1 VKRPGNAPAG
11 TLPSAHAPD
20 RAPQEA
26 EPSPDMFDPSQPSMS
41 EVTRLPPHKRG
52 LAPLA
57 GLLIAIVLAMAA
69 LAIWGARQ
77 HALSQV
83 RRISDNLAGLLVEQT
98 LRALQA
104 ADRVLQATADQVRT
118 DGIDSPAAFRATLDN
133 APMREVLAEQLRSLP
148 QATALALVDA
158 DGRTVAASPSW
169 PAAWHD
175 VADRDYIRTL
185 LAQPGTPTTIGA
197 AERSRAGDDWSI
209 CLARRI
215 DGPDGRLL
223 GFVVAPLALRYF
235 EQFYQAITLMDGS
248 KVSITRRDGIRLLR
262 CPHDDAAIGVRVPQ
276 SSPWYQL
283 VAAGGSYF
291 RAQDGRAQDG
301 RAQDGR
307 AQDGRAQDGR
317 AQDGISGAPGYVAV
331 QPLRD
336 YPLVIDVSVTR
347 QAALV
352 EWRREALSITFGAL
366 AIVLAIML
374 MFIVLAR
381 QFQRLAASER
391 SLAQK
396 NADLE
401 RTQQRLQMQATELRR
416 TADALTQS
424 EHLIA
429 EKSAVLETT
438 LEFMGQGLMMISANR
453 AVAVCNQ
460 RTIEMLGL
468 PPEMKAPGTA
478 FADILAYQWRSDE
491 FMYTPTDIQAFIR
504 SGGLLDQAHV
514 YERRR
519 PDGRVLEVRSTPM
532 PDGGV
537 VRTYTDITE
546 RKLAEDLAAQAREH
560 TREQAHAQAEQ
571 ARILA
576 EQASRAK
583 TDFLAHMSHEIRTPM
598 NGIIGMNAILLG
610 SQLTEEQHECAVA
623 VRESAESLLAVIND
637 VLDISKLEAGR
648 VELETIDFNL
658 VELIEGA
665 AGLFAPR
672 AREKRIDLTTFVDP
686 TARCGFLGDP
696 TRLRQVLLNLIGNAV
711 KFTDA
716 GGVTVE
722 VMLQPS
728 NDTPSVRLRVEVADS
743 GPGIPENVRTR
754 LFEPFTQ
761 ADSSISR
768 RFGGTGLGLAICRR
782 LVGLMGGTIGVSSTL
797 GRGSRFHFEVTLAR
811 TDAPLPARPSLPE
824 QLHGLRVLLVD
835 DTAINRQVRCRQ
847 LAAFGM
853 QTTAAADSAQAIAAL
868 QQGQQRGQPFD
879 LALIDLV
886 MPEHAD
892 EALAQR
898 IRSMPGMAKL
908 RLVIVSS
915 SDRDA
920 LPPGLTHL
928 ADAVLTGPV
937 REHSLLDTLGRLFG
951 ATAQGEPAQ
960 GESACAAPGPA
971 PDLPCLSPMRLLVAE
986 DNKINQ
992 RLMVKLLGA
1001 GGHQVEVASNGEAA
1015 VEAVRHGNF
1024 DMVLMDI
1031 QMPVLDGVGAVRR
1044 IRAMAEPMRSIPILA
1059 LTADAI
1065 AGAEERYLAVGV
1077 DAYLAKPITPAAL
1090 QAALAGLTGRRR
1102 EMDAMAPGAAPVALP
1117 TAQSTGAPHA
1127 PPCGGSIARSD
1138 AGPDGL
1144 VGSPAPTQPAPQH
1157 APPDGPELL
1166 PAAVA
1171 ELRRIFTPDELD
1183 SFLAD
1188 ALDDIPRRIVRLA
1201 EQMTAADLPAAMQE
1215 AHDLVSLTGNLGAR
1229 RASGLARAIEQ
1240 LCRAGDHVTA
1250 LARYHEF
1257 AAAAAGAL
1265 AELAA
1270 QHQLVA

>member
-1 VKRPGNAPAG
+1 MRPA
-11 TLPSAHAPD
+11 

-26 EPSPDMFDPSQPSMS
+26 HPSLDMFDPSQPSMS
-41 EVTRLPPHKRG
+41 DGTQLPPHKRG

-57 GLLIAIVLAMAA
+57 GLLIAVVLAMAA
-69 LAIWGARQ
+69 IAIWSARQ
-77 HALSQV
+77 HAVGQV
-83 RRISDNLAGLLVEQT
+83 QRISDNLAGLLAEQT
-98 LRALQA
+98 FRTLQA
-104 ADRVLQATADQVRT
+104 ADRALQATADRVRN
-118 DGIDSPAAFRATLDN
+118 DGIDSAAAFRAALDN
-133 APMREVLAEQLRSLP
+133 ATMREVLAEQLRGLP

-175 VADRDYIRTL
+175 VSDRDYIRTL
-185 LAQPGTPTTIGA
+185 QAHPDTPATIGA
-197 AERSRAGDDWSI
+197 AERSRTGDDWSI

-235 EQFYQAITLMDGS
+235 EQFYQATTLMDGS
-248 KVSITRRDGIRLLR
+248 KVSIIRRDGVRLAR
-262 CPHDDAAIGVRVPQ
+262 YPHDDAAIGARVPQ
-276 SSPWYQL
+276 GSPWYRFA
-283 VAAGGSYF
+283 AAGGGYF
-291 RAQDGRAQDG
+291 
-301 RAQDGR
+301 
-307 AQDGRAQDGR
+307 R
-317 AQDGISGAPGYVAV
+317 AQDGISGAAGYVAV

-336 YPLVIDVSVTR
+336 YPLVVDVSVTR

-352 EWRREALSITFGAL
+352 EWRREAVSITLGAL

-478 FADILAYQWRSDE
+478 FADILAHQWRSDE
-491 FMYTPTDIQAFIR
+491 FIYTPADIQAFIR

-537 VRTYTDITE
+537 VRTYTDVTE

-560 TREQAHAQAEQ
+560 TRELARAQAEQ

-576 EQASRAK
+576 EEASRAK

-610 SQLTEEQHECAVA
+610 SQLTEEQRECAVA

-648 VELETIDFNL
+648 VELEMIDFDL
-658 VELIEGA
+658 VDLIEGA
-665 AGLFAPR
+665 VGLFAPR
-672 AREKRIDLTTFVDP
+672 ARGKRIDLTTFVDP
-686 TARCGFLGDP
+686 AASCGFRGDP
-696 TRLRQVLLNLIGNAV
+696 TRLRQVLLNLIGNAI
-711 KFTDA
+711 KFTDT

-722 VMLQPS
+722 ATLGEGNGLHEGDGLHGGDGRQADDQGG
-728 NDTPSVRLRVEVADS
+728 DTACGRLRVEVADS
-743 GPGIPENVRTR
+743 GPGIPDKVTTR
-754 LFEPFTQ
+754 LFEPFAQ

-768 RFGGTGLGLAICRR
+768 LFGGTGLGLAICRQ
-782 LVGLMGGTIGVSSTL
+782 LVELMGGTIGVSSTL
-797 GRGSRFHFEVTLAR
+797 GGGSRFWFEVTLAR
-811 TDAPLPARPSLPE
+811 AATPVLARPSPPA
-824 QLHGLRVLLVD
+824 QLRGLRVLVVD
-835 DTAINRQVRCRQ
+835 DTAINRQVLCRQ
-847 LAAFGM
+847 LAVFGM
-853 QTTAAADSAQAIAAL
+853 QVTATAEGAHAIAL
-868 QQGQQRGQPFD
+868 LEQGLRGGQPFD
-879 LALIDLV
+879 LALIDMV
-886 MPEHAD
+886 MPRVSGD
-892 EALAQR
+892 ALARR
-898 IRSMPGMAKL
+898 IRLMPGMTQL
-908 RLVIVSS
+908 RLIIVSVLE
-915 SDRDA
+915 RDA
-920 LPPGLTHL
+920 LPPEMAHL
-928 ADAVLTGPV
+928 ADAVLTKPV
-937 REHSLLDTLGRLFG
+937 REQSLLATLGRLFG
-951 ATAQGEPAQ
+951 APV
-960 GESACAAPGPA
+960 ACETVQPA
-971 PDLPCLSPMRLLVAE
+971 PCRAPVLPCLAPLRILVAE

-992 RLMVKLLGA
+992 RLMVMLLTA
-1001 GGHQVEVASNGEAA
+1001 GGHEVDVASNGEDA
-1015 VEAVRHGNF
+1015 VEAVRQGGF
-1024 DMVLMDI
+1024 DVVLMDI

-1044 IRAMAEPMRSIPILA
+1044 IRAMAEPACSIPILA

-1102 EMDAMAPGAAPVALP
+1102 EMAAMAPDAAPVAL
-1117 TAQSTGAPHA
+1117 TAAQSKGAPHA
-1127 PPCGGSIARSD
+1127 PSCPGSDARSD
-1138 AGPDGL
+1138 AGANGL
-1144 VGSPAPTQPAPQH
+1144 AGSPAQTQSAPAPQH
-1157 APPDGPELL
+1157 APSDAPELA
-1166 PAAVA
+1166 PAALA
-1171 ELRRIFTPDELD
+1171 ELRRIFTPDEFD

-1188 ALDDIPRRIVRLA
+1188 ALDDIPNRIVRLA
-1201 EQMTAADLPAAMQE
+1201 GQVTAGDLPAALQE
-1215 AHDLVSLTGNLGAR
+1215 AHDLVSLTANFGAR

-1240 LCRAGDHVTA
+1240 LCRAGDHAAA
-1250 LARYHEF
+1250 LAHYHEF

-1270 QHQLVA
+1270 QRQLVA